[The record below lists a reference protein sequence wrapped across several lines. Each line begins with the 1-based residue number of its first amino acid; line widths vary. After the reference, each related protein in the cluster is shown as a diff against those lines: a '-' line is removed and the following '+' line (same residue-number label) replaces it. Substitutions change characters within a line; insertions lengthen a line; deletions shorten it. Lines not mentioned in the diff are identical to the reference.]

1 MGRRL
6 SKEWLAVAVWITA
19 IFATIPFVRSL
30 REAFAI
36 RWPVEL
42 LAFAVMG
49 IVAAAAAV
57 ALAVSQR
64 RRHSI
69 RWADAAWLVAIAAVL
84 IFWTRALMGQPE
96 EAIHFLEYGVLG
108 VLLYRALR
116 LHIPDPGVFVAGALL
131 GAIVGTVDEI
141 LQWVVPDRYW
151 DFRDLVLN
159 GGASVIVQIALWRV
173 VRKTGSPVTLQTAR
187 FVCRLAA
194 CQIVLLALVLALT
207 PQRLGELARALPFLE
222 PLAVSSDVMCEYGF
236 LHSLDGRTAFR
247 SRLSRN
253 ELFDQDLQRSAE
265 ASAAFE
271 KSRGRHGLSL
281 RKVAPAVDPFVYEM
295 RVHIF
300 SRDRNLA
307 EAPRQA
313 EGTREHRRSMTAA
326 ARENRILEQVF
337 GDTLSRSAFLW
348 SDRQRTAV
356 ESVEDPDARYVSKV
370 AGHLI
375 TAVSEPV
382 LRFLMLAALA
392 ALVAADVILSRSP
405 RQSTRE

>member
-19 IFATIPFVRSL
+19 VYAAIPFVRSL

-49 IVAAAAAV
+49 IVVAAAV
-57 ALAVSQR
+57 GAVVASHR

-69 RWADAAWLVAIAAVL
+69 RWADVVWLAGIAAVL
-84 IFWTRALMGQPE
+84 IVWTRSLMGQPE
-96 EAIHFLEYGVLG
+96 EAVHFIEYGVLG

-116 LHIPDPGVFVAGALL
+116 LHIDAPGVFVAGALL

-159 GGASVIVQIALWRV
+159 GGASILVQIALWRV
-173 VRKTGSPVTLQTAR
+173 VRKTGSPVTLQTTR

-194 CQIVLLALVLALT
+194 CQIALLILVLAAT
-207 PQRLGELARALPFLE
+207 PQRLAALARSLPFLE
-222 PLAVSSDVMCEYGF
+222 PLAVSNDVMCEYGSM
-236 LHSLDGRTAFR
+236 HHLDDRTSFR
-247 SRLSRN
+247 SRLSDR
-253 ELFDQDLQRSAE
+253 ELLDQDLHHSAE
-265 ASAAFE
+265 AAARLDD
-271 KSRGRHGLSL
+271 SQGRYDRFL
-281 RKVAPAVDPFVYEM
+281 REVSPAEDPFTYEA
-295 RVHIF
+295 RVHVF
-300 SRDRNLA
+300 ARNRNLA
-307 EAPRQA
+307 EAPRHA
-313 EGTREHRRSMTAA
+313 EGTREHRRSMTTA

-337 GDTLSRSAFLW
+337 GDTLSQSAFLW

-392 ALVAADVILSRSP
+392 VLIAADVFLSRSLL
-405 RQSTRE
+405 QSTRE

>member
-159 GGASVIVQIALWRV
+159 GGASVLVQIALWRV
-173 VRKTGSPVTLQTAR
+173 VRKTTLPVKFQTVR
-187 FVCRLAA
+187 FLCRLAA
-194 CQIVLLALVLALT
+194 CQIALLILVLAAT
-207 PQRLGELARALPFLE
+207 PQRLAALARSLPFLE
-222 PLAVSSDVMCEYGF
+222 PFAVSHDVMCEYGF
-236 LHSLDGRTAFR
+236 MHHIDDRTSFR
-247 SRLSRN
+247 SRLSDR
-253 ELFDQDLQRSAE
+253 ELLDQDLNHSAE
-265 ASAAFE
+265 AAARLDDSQGRYGRFLREVSPE
-271 KSRGRHGLSL
+271 K
-281 RKVAPAVDPFVYEM
+281 DPFAYEA
-295 RVHIF
+295 RVHVF
-300 SRDRNLA
+300 ARDRNLA